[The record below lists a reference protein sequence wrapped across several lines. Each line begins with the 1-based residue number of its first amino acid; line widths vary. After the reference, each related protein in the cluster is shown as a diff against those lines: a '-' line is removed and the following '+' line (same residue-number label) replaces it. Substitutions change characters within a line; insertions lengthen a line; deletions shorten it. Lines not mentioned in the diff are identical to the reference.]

1 MKIGVGIVRKIK
13 ATFLYTDNTSLIV
26 LSNCEL
32 RGKTNKQTNKHILY
46 LEESQFPNEAT
57 QNAFGIF
64 LPVADL
70 LPF

>member
-1 MKIGVGIVRKIK
+1 MKIRIGIVRKIK
-13 ATFLYTDNTSLIV
+13 ATFPYTDNTSLIFF
-26 LSNCEL
+26 SNCEL
-32 RGKTNKQTNKHILY
+32 RGGGEHILC

-64 LPVADL
+64 FSVADL